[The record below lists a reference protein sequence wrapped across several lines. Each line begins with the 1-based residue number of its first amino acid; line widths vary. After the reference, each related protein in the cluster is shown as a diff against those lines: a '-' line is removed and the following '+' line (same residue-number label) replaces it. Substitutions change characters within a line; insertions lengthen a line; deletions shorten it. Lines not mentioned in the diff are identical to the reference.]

1 MISLKTLI
9 KILPWLLL
17 VIIIYMLYLTNHW
30 PFDEKDNKIKHIID
44 SSVILKEVESLGKLE
59 LVKYNFKEVFEYK
72 RLSNGKIIGNNLLN
86 SYDYD
91 PDLSVI
97 LIASGEAVGCIDLTK
112 IEPSDVG
119 INGDSVIIT
128 LPAPELCYYKLDM
141 KNTKIYSFSEESW
154 WSRLF
159 SDEDEKNKI
168 LQMAY
173 RKAEIRLKKAAIESG
188 IYQSTNEN
196 VIKMLNPMLEQL
208 AGVKVYFH
216 TSMPKIELETE
227 L

>member
-1 MISLKTLI
+1 
-9 KILPWLLL
+9 
-17 VIIIYMLYLTNHW
+17 MLYLTNNW
-30 PFDEKDNKIKHIID
+30 PFVEKDNQNQHIID

-72 RLSNGKIIGNNLLN
+72 RLSNGKIIGNSLLN

-112 IEPSDVG
+112 IELSDVG
-119 INGDSVIIT
+119 INGDSVIIS
-128 LPAPELCYYKLDM
+128 LPAPELCYHKLDM
-141 KNTKIYSFSEESW
+141 ENTKIYNFSDESW

-159 SDEDEKNKI
+159 SDEDEKSKI

-173 RKAEIRLKKAAIESG
+173 RKAEIRLKEAAIESG
-188 IYQSTNEN
+188 IYQSTNQN
-196 VIKMLNPMLEQL
+196 VTIMLKPILGQL
-208 AGVKVYFH
+208 TGKIVYFH
-216 TSMPKIELETE
+216 TSLPENELEAE